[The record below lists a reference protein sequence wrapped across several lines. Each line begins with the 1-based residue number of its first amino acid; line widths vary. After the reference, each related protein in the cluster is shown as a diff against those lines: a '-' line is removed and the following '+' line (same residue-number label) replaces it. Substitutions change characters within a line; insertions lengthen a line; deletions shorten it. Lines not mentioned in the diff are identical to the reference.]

1 MLRGIAPSCFLAIMV
16 GSMLG
21 CITVARIGRCSV
33 EPGPWISRLICSRR
47 SRSIESPS
55 VNSESSTNPSRCP
68 GLGPAC
74 GTAPVGGVAAA
85 LPRVP
90 ITSTRL
96 APRCTA
102 GLSGASWRIAPSP

>member
-1 MLRGIAPSCFLAIMV
+1 MLRGMLRSCFIAITV
-16 GSMLG
+16 GSTLG
-21 CITVARIGRCSV
+21 WITVARIGRCSV
-33 EPGPWISRLICSRR
+33 WPAATINRLIWLRR
-47 SRSIESPS
+47 SRSIDKPS
-55 VNSESSTNPSRCP
+55 VNNESSTKPSRCA
-68 GLGPAC
+68 GLGEAC
-74 GTAPVGGVAAA
+74 VIAPVGGVAAA